1 MAPMSEDIVTQFI
14 GQVRDTIESHGLL
27 PRAAGEAQAREP
39 VIVGVSGG
47 PDSVALLHAMA
58 ALAAKDLAIAPV
70 VAHLHHGLRSAAD
83 ADQAFVEDLARKLA
97 LDCEV
102 GRADVRGEAAQ
113 QGIGIEEAARLA
125 RRRFLADVARRR
137 GARRV
142 ALAHQA
148 DDRVETVLF
157 HILRGT
163 GIEGLAALG
172 PRSALAPEAPWPPT
186 MMRHS
191 VEKTPFFPS
200 HLAREGRVRG
210 SLAPCRQP
218 SLTPSPSPAEGRGEP
233 PIEIIRPLI
242 ELRRADILA
251 YLEAAGLEYREDESN
266 QTSAYTRNRLRRLLL
281 PAMRE
286 GFNPKVDEAILRL
299 AQQAEGVRE
308 VLDEALEATWCQIVR
323 EMPPPVCHSEP
334 PSGGEESRPAAD
346 VCVPRPALPGRAN
359 ADENAARRD
368 ETRRGTQAIIIDA
381 DGLAAARPWMQ
392 GAILRRAVERLGG
405 GLKHLSAERM
415 RAVLAALLS
424 GPHAG
429 PVELPGGLA
438 ALRRREAIRIGRAE
452 DH

>member
-1 MAPMSEDIVTQFI
+1 MQEPTYRLAAGGVNKFPCGGRRPRGIMAPMSEDVVTQFI
-14 GQVRDTIESHGLL
+14 GQVRTTIEAHGLL
-27 PRAAGEAQAREP
+27 PRAGDDSSAREAL
-39 VIVGVSGG
+39 IVGVSGG
-47 PDSVALLHAMA
+47 PDSVALLHAIQ

-83 ADQAFVEDLARKLA
+83 ADQEFVEDLARKLK

-102 GRADVRGEAAQ
+102 GRADVRDEAAQ
-113 QGIGIEEAARLA
+113 QGIGIEEAGRLA

-137 GARRV
+137 GARKV

-172 PRSALAPEAPWPPT
+172 PRSVLDADKGL
-186 MMRHS
+186 
-191 VEKTPFFPS
+191 
-200 HLAREGRVRG
+200 
-210 SLAPCRQP
+210 
-218 SLTPSPSPAEGRGEP
+218 
-233 PIEIIRPLI
+233 EIVRPLI
-242 ELRRADILA
+242 EVRRAEILA
-251 YLEAAGLEYREDESN
+251 YLKATGLEYREDESN
-266 QTSAYTRNRLRRLLL
+266 QTEAYTRNRLRHLLL

-308 VLDEALEATWCQIVR
+308 VLDDVLDETWRRIVR
-323 EMPPPVCHSEP
+323 ETPCRVGAPHPPTPLRNCHPERSRGVSP
-334 PSGGEESRPAAD
+334 CDRPQGHNHGEI
-346 VCVPRPALPGRAN
+346 PRFAPLTRNDSAPN
-359 ADENAARRD
+359 ADTGIAA
-368 ETRRGTQAIIIDA
+368 ILIDA
-381 DGLAAARPWMQ
+381 DDFAMLRPWMQ

-405 GLKHLSAERM
+405 GLKHLSADRM

-438 ALRRREAIRIGRAE
+438 ALRRREAIRIGRTE